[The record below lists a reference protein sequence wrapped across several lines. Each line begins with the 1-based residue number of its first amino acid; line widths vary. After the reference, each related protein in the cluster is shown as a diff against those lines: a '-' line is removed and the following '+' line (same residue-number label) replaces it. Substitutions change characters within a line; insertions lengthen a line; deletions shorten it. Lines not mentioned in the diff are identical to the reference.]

1 MKRLFIALLIL
12 SLAIPIASAADP
24 YAGFIADSINGS
36 APLTISFVDAS
47 YDNPTS
53 YMWNATDVITT
64 NIPTTIGV
72 SKNLTYTFNIAGNY
86 SIQHIVSNSYGTNS
100 TGANLTF
107 VNVSGPAGI
116 PVADFSVDDD
126 NVPAGTIVHFT
137 DLSTNVPTSWLW
149 EYLLTGGDTGWVT
162 FSTDQNPSL
171 TAVYINPYHVGNADY
186 DIRLTATNAAG
197 SDTEIKYSFLAVTP
211 APESPIASFT
221 PTGTLESGSYVI
233 RVDTN
238 TTVWFNDTST
248 AGAPTSW
255 YWAFGSK
262 TGTQYSSMQ
271 HPNFTY
277 NATTAYPDI
286 PYAVTLTASN
296 AAGSDSETKY
306 VIMSDPPITPIVRYD
321 VTAVLTGF
329 DVTHGT
335 PDTQRISVYNGFDPG
350 YDHTVLF
357 DDKSYNSPTSLSWT
371 IDAGNGSSYNYYV
384 DNFNFDYGYAEP
396 GNYSVIHSATNDAG
410 TDTLTMLTL
419 VNVLDT
425 VPPASISG
433 ITNVTGTTQIKWN
446 WTLPSDSDYSYAQV
460 YKDGVF
466 YANVTGNGTTW
477 SGLTPSTLYTIST
490 HAVDIYGNVNSTWVN
505 LSSTTLGSTWEYTT
519 CGANYWVAPEGAG
532 YITLEMIAAGGSGH
546 PGYNTGGIGGGYY
559 YGGWGG
565 KAGEA
570 VTYPKVL
577 VEPGT
582 NYTLMVGCKG
592 ASATYG
598 TDSNAGTYSSAFGT
612 TVNGGLGGLPKV
624 SGDTDPSDGGD
635 GEDGLGTTP
644 LAINGTTTA
653 LGTGGIA
660 GLGRGASGG
669 GSASNTTAAP
679 LGTGG
684 AGADGYIN
692 ITVFGYASVNLPDFS
707 ADLTS
712 SVPGTLIHFTDE
724 STIANGAGLTYNWS
738 FGDGYYSSV
747 AGDTQHVYSYT
758 GSYDVSLTLTSSDG
772 TATEIKYAYINI
784 VSEPDI
790 INPPD
795 PMVVNFHILYGWGT
809 PLSDVNVTVVPIS
822 TSTGDWD
829 WLATMFSL
837 PTGEVQISNLSM
849 SQTTDSFGV
858 ASFLMTSTVKYN
870 ISFTKAGY
878 TIAPLLLVPTT
889 SDYTQYATETGV
901 GDPTYVHGVNELQAV
916 SIVVSQIEVNDSY
929 SYLNMTYSD
938 STGHTTGGYIDVVQK
953 SSIPRDPS
961 TTIVR
966 WYVTSNSESNSTLVA
981 HPQQVDGSVQAHIN
995 NDFNTTRTYPFSMKG
1010 APVNFMGFGAEIRL
1024 LVALGIMLL
1033 TVMLAGAATGR
1044 PIVVVMA
1051 VEGWIFY
1058 TTGFF
1063 QALID
1068 RGTPDAS
1075 IILSLVLVTVIAIA
1089 ANIPY
1094 RRK

>member
-1 MKRLFIALLIL
+1 
-12 SLAIPIASAADP
+12 
-24 YAGFIADSINGS
+24 
-36 APLTISFVDAS
+36 
-47 YDNPTS
+47 
-53 YMWNATDVITT
+53 
-64 NIPTTIGV
+64 
-72 SKNLTYTFNIAGNY
+72 
-86 SIQHIVSNSYGTNS
+86 
-100 TGANLTF
+100 
-107 VNVSGPAGI
+107 
-116 PVADFSVDDD
+116 
-126 NVPAGTIVHFT
+126 
-137 DLSTNVPTSWLW
+137 
-149 EYLLTGGDTGWVT
+149 
-162 FSTDQNPSL
+162 
-171 TAVYINPYHVGNADY
+171 
-186 DIRLTATNAAG
+186 
-197 SDTEIKYSFLAVTP
+197 
-211 APESPIASFT
+211 
-221 PTGTLESGSYVI
+221 
-233 RVDTN
+233 
-238 TTVWFNDTST
+238 
-248 AGAPTSW
+248 
-255 YWAFGSK
+255 
-262 TGTQYSSMQ
+262 
-271 HPNFTY
+271 
-277 NATTAYPDI
+277 
-286 PYAVTLTASN
+286 
-296 AAGSDSETKY
+296 
-306 VIMSDPPITPIVRYD
+306 
-321 VTAVLTGF
+321 
-329 DVTHGT
+329 
-335 PDTQRISVYNGFDPG
+335 VYNGFNPVL
-350 YDHTVLF
+350 DHTVLF

-371 IDAGNGSSYNYYV
+371 INAGNGSSYNYYT
-384 DNFNFDYGYAEP
+384 DNFEFNYSYAEP

-410 TDTLTMLTL
+410 TDSLTMLTL

-425 VPPASISG
+425 IPPASISG
-433 ITNVTGTTQIKWN
+433 ITNVTGSTQIKWN
-446 WTLPSDSDYSYAQV
+446 WTIPTDTADYDHVQV

-466 YANVTGNGTTW
+466 LANVTGNGTTW
-477 SGLTPSTLYTIST
+477 SGLTASTLYSIGTRT
-490 HAVDIYGNVNSTWVN
+490 VDTAGNVNATWVN
-505 LSSTTLGSTWEYTT
+505 SSSTTLGSTWEYTT
-519 CGANYWVAPEGAG
+519 CGVTYWTAPEGVWNV
-532 YITLEMIAAGGSGH
+532 TLEMIAAGGSGH
-546 PGYNTGGIGGGYY
+546 PAYTSTGYY

-565 KAGEA
+565 KAGEK
-570 VTYPKVL
+570 VTYPKVD
-577 VEPGT
+577 VIPGT
-582 NYTLMVGCKG
+582 NYTLVVGCKG

-612 TVNGGLGGLPKV
+612 TVTGGIGGLAKV
-624 SGDTDPSDGGD
+624 SGDDDTSVGGD
-635 GEDGLGTTP
+635 GEDGLGITR
-644 LAINGTTTA
+644 LAINGTTTVSGA
-653 LGTGGIA
+653 GGIS

-669 GSASNTTAAP
+669 GSAANTTASP

-724 STIANGAGLTYNWS
+724 STITNGAGLTYNWS

-790 INPPD
+790 INAPT
-795 PMVVNFHILYGWGT
+795 PMVVNFHIMYGWGT

-849 SQTTDSFGV
+849 SQTTDTFGV

-916 SIVVSQIEVNDSY
+916 SIIVSQIEVNDSY

-938 STGHTTGGYIDVVQK
+938 STGHTTGGYIDVIQK
-953 SSIPRDPS
+953 SSIPRESP